1 MYAVSVRSLFV
12 AACLSLLGCASAPP
26 PPPPA
31 APPPAP
37 AAPPPPP
44 PQNAMQAELVGA
56 PKWVLMGCAG
66 YFGDKKDKVCGVG
79 AIAGMTNP
87 AMARTAAEGRGRTE
101 IARSIKVKV
110 KAMLSDYSGV
120 TKGGPAGKL
129 NNEEQLEDAAKQI
142 TNLTLSGTHLQ
153 DTWVSN
159 TGTWYTLMVL
169 DMDAF
174 KASLKSNNQ
183 LDEQTRA
190 AIAERADKAFAE
202 IDRET
207 EGTPAKA
214 D

>member
-1 MYAVSVRSLFV
+1 MNVASLRSLLV
-12 AACLSLLGCASAPP
+12 AACLPLGLSLLGCASAPP

-31 APPPAP
+31 APPT
-37 AAPPPPP
+37 APPPA
-44 PQNAMQAELVGA
+44 QNAMQAELMGA

-79 AIAGMTNP
+79 AVGGMTNP
-87 AMARTAAEGRGRTE
+87 GIARTAAQGRGRTE

-110 KAMLSDYSGV
+110 KAMLSDYSAV
-120 TKGGPAGKL
+120 TKGGGSGKL
-129 NNEEQLEDAAKQI
+129 NNEEHIEDAAKQI
-142 TNLTLSGTHLQ
+142 ASVTLPGTHLQ

-159 TGTWYTLMVL
+159 NGTWYALMVL

-174 KASLKSNNQ
+174 KESLKNNNQ

-190 AIAERADKAFAE
+190 AIVERADKAFGE

-207 EGTPAKA
+207 EGTPPKA